1 MEEKGKMDQETPEST
16 LICILIVESENKKK
30 ESENGIGERI
40 LKKRGYMEKHY
51 QIIRIQKLNN
61 FITDRLQMSKKKN
74 NDEQNQTNVWLAREE
89 GCFGPEAPAPPPA
102 AVTTRIIVQSPQL
115 LGKKAHSLRQGRE
128 REREM
133 HIHIPRIQDTR
144 TRTSSSKDYRSKQ
157 LQIGREQTLQK
168 KKRMK
173 NQNVKNRQSIEKNP
187 L

>member
-1 MEEKGKMDQETPEST
+1 
-16 LICILIVESENKKK
+16 
-30 ESENGIGERI
+30 
-40 LKKRGYMEKHY
+40 MEKHY

-74 NDEQNQTNVWLAREE
+74 NDEQNQTNVWLAREK
-89 GCFGPEAPAPPPA
+89 GCFGPEVPAPPPA

-115 LGKKAHSLRQGRE
+115 LGKKAHSLREG

>member
-1 MEEKGKMDQETPEST
+1 MHFDRGKRKQ
-16 LICILIVESENKKK
+16 KK

-74 NDEQNQTNVWLAREE
+74 NDEQNQTNVWLAREK

-115 LGKKAHSLRQGRE
+115 LGKKAHSLREGRE
-128 REREM
+128 RDAYTYTTNTG
-133 HIHIPRIQDTR
+133 HKNANIVF
-144 TRTSSSKDYRSKQ
+144 
-157 LQIGREQTLQK
+157 
-168 KKRMK
+168 KRLS
-173 NQNVKNRQSIEKNP
+173 VKTATDR
-187 L
+187 